1 MAKKP
6 STKSAPAL
14 SFDPVALRGAV
25 LTHSGAEDAMWSA
38 LATLAEKDDNAA
50 RDCIVE
56 ARMLHG
62 LKLADT
68 DANLAKVRAILAQ
81 SGRKLDK
88 DGNPILNDAEGK
100 ARRSEASEKA
110 YTNARQYASWWFK
123 KIGLKR
129 SPIGPG
135 GARQPKAKPE
145 TATKPDK
152 AKPEKA
158 APAPMLAEV
167 KDASAFML
175 QALNAAAALDVFA
188 HKYAKVSPPK
198 VVALISKFH
207 KDMEQLA
214 TM

>member
-6 STKSAPAL
+6 STKSVPVL
-14 SFDPVALRGAV
+14 SFDPIALRSAV
-25 LTHSGAEDAMWSA
+25 LSESGARDAMWAA
-38 LATLAEKDDNAA
+38 LKDLAEKDDNAA
-50 RDCIVE
+50 RDCIIE

-100 ARRSEASEKA
+100 PRRSEASEVA
-110 YTNARQYASWWFK
+110 YSNARSYVRDWFK
-123 KIGLKR
+123 RIGLKR
-129 SPIGPG
+129 SPIGSG
-135 GARQPKAKPE
+135 GARQPKADKAPP
-145 TATKPDK
+145 KDK
-152 AKPEKA
+152 AKPAKA

-188 HKYAKVSPPK
+188 HKFAKVSPPK

-207 KDMEQLA
+207 KELEALA
-214 TM
+214 AT